1 MQDWQLAMSVLTY
14 ILFTPHLHLQCKPL
28 LLQRR
33 RGRTPPR
40 PYLNPTTSGYDHV
53 VPIPE
58 LARKATRACR
68 GCPVPT
74 PQHIYS
80 KLLGHPAPIDPDPP
94 TPCRGVPRRWTRHRQ
109 WPRTKASGGVVVY
122 SPAESAVTRT
132 RRARGPSPTSPSRRR
147 RTEVGRGPRPSR
159 VGSLLRREPFDWSAR
174 SQPQK
179 LMSPSC

>member
-40 PYLNPTTSGYDHV
+40 PYLNPTTSGYGHA

-58 LARKATRACR
+58 FARKATRACR
-68 GCPVPT
+68 SCPVPT

-80 KLLGHPAPIDPDPP
+80 KLLGHPTPIDPDPP
-94 TPCRGVPRRWTRHRQ
+94 TPCRGVDEAPAMATHKGERRR
-109 WPRTKASGGVVVY
+109 S
-122 SPAESAVTRT
+122 SLL
-132 RRARGPSPTSPSRRR
+132 PSRISGDADQAGAGPKPHLAQSA
-147 RTEVGRGPRPSR
+147 TTHGGRPGPPALPASDRCYAA
-159 VGSLLRREPFDWSAR
+159 SLSTGAHDPNPKS
-174 SQPQK
+174 
-179 LMSPSC
+179 